1 MRKRTQTIVLGIMP
15 ITMRRMFQTT
25 LMKHRLNMLT
35 GRRQNM
41 NRSKPIRTIHGK
53 TQKQT
58 VLKKLMFQTTPTDIA
73 ARLPRLIHTMD
84 TMA

>member
-1 MRKRTQTIVLGIMP
+1 
-15 ITMRRMFQTT
+15 
-25 LMKHRLNMLT
+25 
-35 GRRQNM
+35 M

-73 ARLPRLIHTMD
+73 AQLPRLIHTMD

>member
-1 MRKRTQTIVLGIMP
+1 MP
-15 ITMRRMFQTT
+15 ITMRQIFQTT
-25 LMKHRLNMLT
+25 LMDIPNMLT
-35 GRRQNM
+35 GQRQNM
-41 NRSKPIRTIHGK
+41 NRPKPIRTIHGK

-73 ARLPRLIHTMD
+73 AQLPRCIHTMD